1 MAPFIVLCSVKR
13 TLIICILSLLAACS
27 LSAQTRKVQNRP
39 YIDQRIWH
47 YGLLIG
53 VHTQDIKFRNN
64 GHTTENGEQW
74 FADVPEY
81 SPGFSVGVLG
91 ELYLN
96 KYMSLRFIP
105 TLYFGDKQVVFH
117 EQNSGEEKRQGIKS
131 AYVGV
136 PVNVKFASERFNN
149 YRPYVVAGVSPMV
162 NLSITRRKNLLLKP
176 FDCYAEI
183 GMGCDIYLPFFKLNP
198 EIKFCFGLA
207 NIIEKNR
214 HDLTDK
220 SLYKFTQSV
229 DKGMSRMIVL
239 TFYFE

>member
-1 MAPFIVLCSVKR
+1 MVVFLF
-13 TLIICILSLLAACS
+13 AAFGV
-27 LSAQTRKVQNRP
+27 SAQTRKVQNRP

-53 VHTQDIKFRNN
+53 LHSQDIKFQNN
-64 GHTTENGEQW
+64 GFITDEGEQW

-117 EQNSGEEKRQGIKS
+117 EQVSGKEKRQSLKS
-131 AYVGV
+131 AYIGI

-149 YRPYVVAGVSPMV
+149 YRPYVVAGFSPMV

-183 GMGCDIYLPFFKLNP
+183 GFGCDIYLPFFKLNP
-198 EIKFCFGLA
+198 ELKFCFGLA
-207 NIIEKNR
+207 NIIEKKRN
-214 HDLTDK
+214 DLIDK
-220 SLYKFTQSV
+220 TLMKFTQSV
-229 DKGMSRMIVL
+229 DKGIARMIVL